1 MSRKE
6 KSPASRRWMT
16 SRVSGSSCCMARYQG
31 QPALPL
37 LRLLRWI
44 VGGGLTGQVLLLQ
57 GSVPLPPLQLLVPQP
72 LGDGAQPYLRRAVPA
87 GRSPAVGGPGRRSPG
102 TAPPPGQRPGTGRRD
117 SGTPAGRAVRTGLHP
132 GGPWRSPPSVS
143 FCLLVPGTGHSLQ
156 DLSGKFWDAPRL
168 LMGDGLL
175 DIREG
180 AGVRRP
186 PPSAMC
192 RRRSPGPDGEIRRLC
207 HPGREG
213 RPSPPC
219 GG

>member
-1 MSRKE
+1 MDDL
-6 KSPASRRWMT
+6 PGV
-16 SRVSGSSCCMARYQG
+16 RVQLLHGPVQG

-37 LRLLRWI
+37 LRLLGRPDRPGAPPPGERSVSAAPAPCTTAAWRWRTAI
-44 VGGGLTGQVLLLQ
+44 PEAC
-57 GSVPLPPLQLLVPQP
+57 SP
-72 LGDGAQPYLRRAVPA
+72 R